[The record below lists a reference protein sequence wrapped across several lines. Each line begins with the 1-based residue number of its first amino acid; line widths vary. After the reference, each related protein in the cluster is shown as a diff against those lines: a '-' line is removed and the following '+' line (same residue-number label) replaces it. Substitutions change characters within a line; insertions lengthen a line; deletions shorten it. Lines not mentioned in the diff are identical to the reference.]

1 MLRHVLIRRGAVAV
15 LIVLASACTSGPGSI
30 ASSVSSAGPAT
41 LAILHPA
48 DGDQIY
54 GTEVSVL
61 VRLTGTSPGHGIFAY
76 SLGGAVVARSS
87 QPWHEIKGVRYGEHV
102 LRVELVGPDGR
113 PFDPPLTATVT
124 FETSKDE

>member
-1 MLRHVLIRRGAVAV
+1 MLRRVLVLRGAVAL
-15 LIVLASACTSGPGSI
+15 LIVLTAACTSG
-30 ASSVSSAGPAT
+30 SVAPSMSSAGPPT
-41 LAILHPA
+41 LTILHPA

-61 VRLTGTSPGHGIFAY
+61 VRLTGASPGHGIFAY
-76 SLGGAVVARSS
+76 SLGGTVVARSS
-87 QPWHEIKGVRYGEHV
+87 LPAHEIKGVRYGAHV

-124 FETSKDE
+124 FETSRDE